1 MLRTKGNSH
10 RTTDCVCASGVTPKQ
25 SEALFRCRQR
35 PSNQI
40 LINMEG
46 SCHTTSIADNKLVE
60 GMEKQLKV
68 EALLETLEK
77 KSLGKEGTFL
87 GDLRLMG

>member
-1 MLRTKGNSH
+1 
-10 RTTDCVCASGVTPKQ
+10 
-25 SEALFRCRQR
+25 
-35 PSNQI
+35 
-40 LINMEG
+40 MEG